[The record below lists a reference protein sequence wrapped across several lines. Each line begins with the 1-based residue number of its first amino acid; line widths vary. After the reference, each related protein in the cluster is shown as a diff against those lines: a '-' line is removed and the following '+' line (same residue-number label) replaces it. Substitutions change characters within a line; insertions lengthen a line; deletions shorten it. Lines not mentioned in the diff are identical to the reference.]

1 MHGAPTHP
9 VIDNEMTLYGR
20 QMTDTKTIVV
30 GRERVMA
37 TGTGKGLS
45 SRPDDVSVLTLDE
58 LRTVPGMARDDRPAP
73 CPVCGRPI
81 GANQEVVTSLGDVR
95 RGAVGMT
102 VHARCFDAIGK
113 AGLLQLMIDAYTHTR
128 ARQS

>member
-1 MHGAPTHP
+1 MEVGCGA
-9 VIDNEMTLYGR
+9 IISYER
-20 QMTDTKTIVV
+20 QMTDTKMIVV
-30 GRERVMA
+30 GREKRVMA
-37 TGTGKGLS
+37 TGKGSS